1 MKIVLVHNTYLI
13 QGGEDV
19 VFWQEGRLLREAGD
33 EVIEYQRFNQEM
45 EQYSTAQKLTL
56 IGRTIWSRQA
66 HQEFGKLLDLH
77 RPDVVHVHNTF
88 PLISP
93 SILWACHERNV
104 PVVHTLHNYRLLCPG
119 ANFIRD
125 GKPCEDCT
133 RGTLWQSVPH
143 GCYRDSAPQTA
154 AVALMLSVH
163 RSKQTWTRT
172 VDRYIAL
179 TEFARSK
186 FVHGGLPADKIV
198 VKPNCVDPDPGE
210 RTETIGDYALF
221 VGRVSEE
228 KGALTLIRAWQ
239 KLKERIPLRIMGD
252 GPALGSLETQ
262 VAAARMDHVSFIE
275 RQSRNAVI
283 AAMKRARF
291 VIFPSQLYENM
302 PLTILEAFACGV
314 PVVASRLGAMQEM
327 VEEEVTGAFFDPND
341 ADDLARV
348 VGKTWSLG
356 KDLQVWGKQA
366 RREFERHYSAPA
378 NYRALK
384 RIYAEAIANRR
395 AQPQGEAEIEPV
407 AALQ

>member
-1 MKIVLVHNTYLI
+1 
-13 QGGEDV
+13 
-19 VFWQEGRLLREAGD
+19 
-33 EVIEYQRFNQEM
+33 
-45 EQYSTAQKLTL
+45 
-56 IGRTIWSRQA
+56 
-66 HQEFGKLLDLH
+66 
-77 RPDVVHVHNTF
+77 
-88 PLISP
+88 
-93 SILWACHERNV
+93 
-104 PVVHTLHNYRLLCPG
+104 
-119 ANFIRD
+119 
-125 GKPCEDCT
+125 
-133 RGTLWQSVPH
+133 
-143 GCYRDSAPQTA
+143 
-154 AVALMLSVH
+154 MLSVH

-210 RTETIGDYALF
+210 RTETIGEYALF

-239 KLKERIPLRIMGD
+239 KVKERIPLRIMGD

-275 RQSRNAVI
+275 RQSRDAVI
-283 AAMKRARF
+283 AAMKGARF

-327 VEEEVTGAFFDPND
+327 VEEEVTGAFFNPND